1 MPQNKSPYAVIDL
14 EAGMPL
20 VEHAIKRMHFQLET
34 HRKVGVTVVKL
45 IHGYGS
51 SGTGG
56 RIRTAVRKE
65 LAAMKAAG
73 KIRDYVIGEEF
84 SIFGPVTRRI
94 LVACSP
100 VRADRD
106 LEHHNNG
113 ITVVWL

>member
-1 MPQNKSPYAVIDL
+1 
-14 EAGMPL
+14 MPL